1 MTESDASSAEEDQ
14 LSTTEKDLA
23 KLRSI
28 VVDARQVPMSASCMV
43 NRVEVLSLID
53 GIVAGLP
60 VEIERSRTL
69 ISEQF
74 TVHARAREQ
83 AAEIIEN
90 ARNEAKEIARVS
102 GVAREANEYAV
113 ATRAQADEEARLI
126 RVEADMYVDG
136 RLAEFEASLQKTSSQ
151 VVFMREQLAKRSKLD
166 DSDVEALPSI

>member
-1 MTESDASSAEEDQ
+1 
-14 LSTTEKDLA
+14 
-23 KLRSI
+23 
-28 VVDARQVPMSASCMV
+28 MSASCMV

-90 ARNEAKEIARVS
+90 ARNEANEIARV
-102 GVAREANEYAV
+102 
-113 ATRAQADEEARLI
+113 
-126 RVEADMYVDG
+126 
-136 RLAEFEASLQKTSSQ
+136 
-151 VVFMREQLAKRSKLD
+151 
-166 DSDVEALPSI
+166 